1 MPDLI
6 LLIIVLIMSAIV
18 HEVSHGLAAL
28 WLGDPTAKY
37 AGRLTLNP
45 LKPSGSL
52 RIFSHAAAFLL
63 WSPAAD
69 FSSRRPSPC
78 RTIRTICAT
87 KNTGRRSSERRDRLS
102 NIAIALV
109 FGIFLRIFMVSG
121 LVPTGDV
128 VALIGNIFSGESL
141 LGSGLSAIAII
152 FIMIIY
158 INILLAFFNL
168 IPIPAPRRFK
178 TFVCYSSDAAKKQ
191 NCDWNRDGFIFLLP
205 VHNSFVRA
213 DICDHSLYRV
223 GIFQIGA
230 GNIRYFKLQISK
242 FKMTM

>member
-45 LKPSGSL
+45 LKHLDPFGSFLMPVLLYFGSGGRFFFASAKPVPYNPYNL
-52 RIFSHAAAFLL
+52 RDQRYG
-63 WSPAAD
+63 PALVGVAG
-69 FSSRRPSPC
+69 PL
-78 RTIRTICAT
+78 A
-87 KNTGRRSSERRDRLS
+87 

-109 FGIFLRIFMVSG
+109 FGIFLRIFMASG

-128 VALIGNIFSGESL
+128 VALIGNIFSGQSL
-141 LGSGLSAIAII
+141 LGSGLSALGII

-168 IPIPAPRRFK
+168 IPFPPLDGSKVLFAILPMREETKLRLE
-178 TFVCYSSDAAKKQ
+178 Q
-191 NCDWNRDGFIFLLP
+191 GGFIFLLLFIFIFSGP
-205 VHNSFVRA
+205 IFSIIRFIELIFFRLV
-213 DICDHSLYRV
+213 L
-223 GIFQIGA
+223 GI
-230 GNIRYFKLQISK
+230 
-242 FKMTM
+242 